1 MSTTGSLLK
10 EEFTNEISF
19 KDAGKGLWKGI
30 TSEKGLIGSVKEG
43 LTNFKSATKFGKFLK
58 GATVVGAALD
68 VVDTFSN
75 ISENEKEAKRQ
86 GLRGNEVNASVTTG
100 FVIDAAKAAGT
111 TVAATGAASAGA
123 AFAGFVAGAVG
134 IATAP
139 AWLTGAVAIGTAAL
153 VGWGLSELDKRFKIT
168 DNLKKGANSLIKGMR
183 GWFK

>member
-1 MSTTGSLLK
+1 MSL
-10 EEFTNEISF
+10 EEKFNQA
-19 KDAGKGLWKGI
+19 K
-30 TSEKGLIGSVKEG
+30 GSVKEG

-86 GLRGNEVNASVTTG
+86 GLRGNEVEASKATG

-111 TVAATGAASAGA
+111 TVAGIAAASATATFVGL
-123 AFAGFVAGAVG
+123 VAG
-134 IATAP
+134 ATAP
-139 AWLTGAVAIGTAAL
+139 AWLPGAIAIGVSAGAVWLANKFN
-153 VGWGLSELDKRFKIT
+153 DDFHIT

>member
-1 MSTTGSLLK
+1 M
-10 EEFTNEISF
+10 
-19 KDAGKGLWKGI
+19 
-30 TSEKGLIGSVKEG
+30 
-43 LTNFKSATKFGKFLK
+43 
-58 GATVVGAALD
+58 
-68 VVDTFSN
+68 VDTFSKIHDN
-75 ISENEKEAKRQ
+75 KQEAKRQ

-111 TVAATGAASAGA
+111 TVAATAAASAGA

-139 AWLTGAVAIGTAAL
+139 AWLTGAAAIGTAAL